1 MVNYCKSCEKL
12 LHSEWSAC
20 PHCGVQLDNMF
31 NSSLSMVDLASLMMD
46 DDDFDSC
53 RLRKSKPL
61 KSKCCNKHQKKGKKY
76 CKRCPHQANLGR
88 HPLHISDTSGV
99 RIHADVSLGED
110 LLSAIRSFRQ

>member
-1 MVNYCKSCEKL
+1 MVNYCKYCEKL

-31 NSSLSMVDLASLMMD
+31 NSSLSMVDLASLMI

-61 KSKCCNKHQKKGKKY
+61 KSKCCNKHLKKGKKY

-88 HPLHISDTSGV
+88 GPIHISDTSGV

-110 LLSAIRSFRQ
+110 LLSATRSFRQ